1 MTDTSIIFTKDRP
14 LTIGTDDFGSYG
26 TIFAPD
32 SDHEIPNPD
41 ESTTQGFASQSDYSA
56 TFGANGIS
64 APKINLTDWTGVQR
78 G

>member
-14 LTIGTDDFGSYG
+14 LAIGTDDFGSYG

-41 ESTTQGFASQSDYSA
+41 ESTTTQLSPSTTAAHHEQSRFRA
-56 TFGANGIS
+56 IE
-64 APKINLTDWTGVQR
+64 
-78 G
+78 